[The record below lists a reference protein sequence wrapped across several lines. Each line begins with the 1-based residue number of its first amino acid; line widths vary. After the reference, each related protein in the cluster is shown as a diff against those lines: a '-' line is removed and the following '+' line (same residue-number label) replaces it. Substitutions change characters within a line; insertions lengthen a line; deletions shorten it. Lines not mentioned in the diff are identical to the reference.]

1 MKMKCEEML
10 AALSDYVD
18 GDLAPD
24 VYEAF
29 REHLTAC
36 GPCEVVVDTI
46 RQTITVYRC
55 GRPTELPG
63 DLQDHLRRV
72 LRQRWKAKFPAADV

>member
-1 MKMKCEEML
+1 MRMKCEEML

-18 GDLAPD
+18 GDLAPE

-29 REHLTAC
+29 REHLSAC

-46 RQTITVYRC
+46 RQTITVYKS
-55 GRPTELPG
+55 GRPTELPVE
-63 DLQDHLRRV
+63 LQEHLRRV
-72 LRQRWKAKFPAADV
+72 LRERWKMKFPVADV